1 MYTVWYVYPRPI
13 FRFLCLNFPKRWGGG
28 PTPSPPNFLYIH
40 VRASLLIINETK
52 SKKHIMNTNRY
63 INIYWHIEVLI
74 ILHWTYLNFDF
85 PSKGWERKSCLWK
98 EFIKTTIIV
107 LVYTLDLTCMTRWKF
122 SLNGQNKFWKYWMEI
137 HSCIYVGLLNSV
149 DLKRFKHISVH
160 SQKQTQYI
168 CIIWKWGSRPS
179 FCVEIILK
187 HCSVH
192 VHLKHLIRYWSVYE
206 HNL

>member
-122 SLNGQNKFWKYWMEI
+122 SLNGQNQIPVLVIMTGNTFM
-137 HSCIYVGLLNSV
+137 
-149 DLKRFKHISVH
+149 
-160 SQKQTQYI
+160 YI
-168 CIIWKWGSRPS
+168 CGVIELCGLKKIQTY
-179 FCVEIILK
+179 FCTQSETNP
-187 HCSVH
+187 
-192 VHLKHLIRYWSVYE
+192 VHLSYLKMRFTAKFLCR
-206 HNL
+206 NNT

>member
-1 MYTVWYVYPRPI
+1 MYIQDLFSSYYVWI
-13 FRFLCLNFPKRWGGG
+13 FQNFP
-28 PTPSPPNFLYIH
+28 YIYL
-40 VRASLLIINETK
+40 RASLLIKNETK
-52 SKKHIMNTNRY
+52 SKKHIMNTKRY
-63 INIYWHIEVLI
+63 IDIYRHIEILI

-122 SLNGQNKFWKYWMEI
+122 PLNGQNQILVILTGNTFM
-137 HSCIYVGLLNSV
+137 
-149 DLKRFKHISVH
+149 
-160 SQKQTQYI
+160 YI
-168 CIIWKWGSRPS
+168 CTGVIELCGFKKIQTYFCTQSETNPVHCLIWKWGSLPS
-179 FCVEIILK
+179 FCGEIILK

-192 VHLKHLIRYWSVYE
+192 VHLKHVIRYWSVCE